1 MNCLV
6 WIISHYINKQ
16 NQEIINMK
24 LKLDSTAL
32 LIAGLITSPVI
43 YAQSYEQALLQ
54 TLETNPN
61 IKESFHNFKVKS
73 EEIDIRK
80 GNYLPS
86 VNINAQTGFI
96 KDRIQPDQYNP
107 NQASITID
115 QLIWDGNL
123 TINDI
128 DRVKEEAEASRYGL
142 YSTVNDTALKV
153 SKVYLDVLQ
162 SQENVYLANENN
174 KNLNTIYE
182 NIKKRV
188 NAGIDSSTDL
198 TQAQSRLAR
207 SDASVLAAQSNLN
220 DKQSQFIRVTGH
232 RPIDLVMPEVDQET
246 IPSSLKMM
254 LETAKA
260 NNPTIQLALHDIE
273 ASKYKYDLTKGHFL
287 PKITLQAGQ
296 TWGAENSSSN
306 SRTNESQIALKVSYN
321 LFSGGS
327 DMASSRQAAYDLEKT
342 KDIYENS
349 LRELNNGAELSWD
362 AYILYSRQ
370 KSFLQDHVLA
380 STKTLNAYKKQYLI
394 GKRSLLDVLNTENE
408 VYESKRNYVQ
418 ARYGEIEAKYRILNS
433 TSNLLKASRINVD
446 PLWNQ
451 SVL

>member
-1 MNCLV
+1 
-6 WIISHYINKQ
+6 
-16 NQEIINMK
+16 MK

-43 YAQSYEQALLQ
+43 YAQSYEEALLQ

-73 EEIDIRK
+73 EEIGIRK

-86 VNINAQTGFI
+86 INVNAQTGII
-96 KDRIQPDQYNP
+96 KNRVQPDQYNS
-107 NQASITID
+107 NQASLTIE

-123 TINDI
+123 TLNDI
-128 DRVKEEAEASRYGL
+128 DRVEEEAEASRYGL
-142 YSTVNDTALKV
+142 YSTVNDIALKV

-162 SQENVYLANENN
+162 AQENVYLANENN
-174 KNLNTIYE
+174 QHLNTIYD

-207 SDASVLAAQSNLN
+207 SDASVLAAKSNLN
-220 DKQSQFIRVTGH
+220 DKQSQFIRITGH
-232 RPIDLVMPEVDQET
+232 RPVDLVMPEVDQE
-246 IPSSLKMM
+246 IMPRSLKVM
-254 LETAKA
+254 LDTAKE

-273 ASKYKYDLTKGHFL
+273 AAKYKYKLTKGNFL

-296 TWGAENSSSN
+296 TWGSENSNSN
-306 SRTNESQIALKVSYN
+306 SRIDESQVALKVSYN

-327 DMASSRQAAYDLEKT
+327 DTARSRQAAYDLEKT

-349 LRELNNGAELSWD
+349 LRELSSGAQLSWD
-362 AYILYSRQ
+362 AYTLYSQQ

-394 GKRSLLDVLNTENE
+394 GQRSLLDVLNTENE

-418 ARYGEIEAKYRILNS
+418 AQYGEIEAKYRILNS
-433 TSNLLKASRINVD
+433 TSSLLKASRVNAD
-446 PLWNQ
+446 PQWNK